1 LSIHVHRYFVRVLQL
16 SGKEEIAGAMASIG
30 VDPRGMERMLPKT
43 GHHLLYLKRVPVR
56 AAMLI
61 KQGMLARDGDAALSW
76 EASNMSAE
84 HTDIIMMGTEGQ
96 LRSALA
102 LLHQQPF
109 GLPLLAKEA
118 EAALNACVTKKAYW
132 RIGEKLYDLSR
143 RTLVMGILN
152 VTPDSFS
159 DGGRYLDTDMALEHA
174 LNMIEE
180 GADIIDIG
188 AESTRP
194 GAAEVA
200 VDEELSRLIPV
211 IERLSDKTEVPISID
226 TRNADTAAAA
236 LQAGAS
242 IINDVSGL
250 THDPDMASVV
260 AGRGASLVTMH
271 IKGTP
276 ETMHLAPSY
285 KDLMGEIISFLYDSI
300 DRAVAAGVAEDR
312 IAIDPGIGFGKTRD
326 NNLEILRRLM
336 ELRSL
341 GRPILLGA
349 SRKSFIGAILN
360 TSPQKRLEG
369 TLAVNTLGVANGASI
384 VRVHDVKSTVMA
396 CRMAEAIL
404 YGRKEAEK
412 G

>member
-1 LSIHVHRYFVRVLQL
+1 
-16 SGKEEIAGAMASIG
+16 MASIG
-30 VDPRGMERMLPKT
+30 VDLHGIERMLPKT

-118 EAALNACVTKKAYW
+118 EIALNACIVNKPYW
-132 RIGEKLYDLSR
+132 RIGEKSYDLSR

-159 DGGRYLDTDMALEHA
+159 DGGRYRAPNRALEHA

-194 GAAEVA
+194 GSAEVTA
-200 VDEELSRLIPV
+200 DEELLRLIPV
-211 IERLSDKTEVPISID
+211 IERLSDKTDVPISID
-226 TRNADTAAAA
+226 TRNAGTAAAA
-236 LQAGAS
+236 LQAGAV
-242 IINDVSGL
+242 IINDISGL

-260 AGRGASLVTMH
+260 ADRGASLVTMH

-276 ETMHLAPSY
+276 ETMQLAPSY
-285 KDLMGEIISFLYDSI
+285 EDLMGEVSSFLYDSI

-312 IAIDPGIGFGKTRD
+312 IVVDPGIGFGKTGD

-349 SRKSFIGAILN
+349 SRKAFIGAILN
-360 TSPQKRLEG
+360 TAPQKRLEG
-369 TLAVNTLGVANGASI
+369 TLAVNTMGIANGASI